1 MGQYWSLIL
10 CPVHWCSAQ
19 HFDGW
24 EFHAYFM
31 PVLTGQGIGDT
42 GLCWGNAC
50 ARAQVTG
57 RVNVDNRDCVVE
69 KSKAS
74 VQFQASTVSTIFH
87 LSCHRYNVDL
97 LIWYDIAHRENFV
110 PLYMDLCW
118 GYSGDFLKEHLGT
131 RNAKMSHER
140 NEQTFVEWVGG
151 KLCLLLPAMCQRA
164 EWGDGHIN
172 VPLLKTH
179 TPLAVGREGVSGCT
193 KHSGH
198 TSIFLQ
204 YAAGHPEQKTHR
216 QRQR

>member
-1 MGQYWSLIL
+1 MLVSSARLLGKNLLCPILLRPPALLSNPMSWPPNLPSNTSVRDTPEMGQYWSLIL

-57 RVNVDNRDCVVE
+57 RVNVDNRDRVVE

-97 LIWYDIAHRENFV
+97 LIWYRTQGNLFATISYIV
-110 PLYMDLCW
+110 
-118 GYSGDFLKEHLGT
+118 
-131 RNAKMSHER
+131 
-140 NEQTFVEWVGG
+140 
-151 KLCLLLPAMCQRA
+151 
-164 EWGDGHIN
+164 
-172 VPLLKTH
+172 
-179 TPLAVGREGVSGCT
+179 
-193 KHSGH
+193 
-198 TSIFLQ
+198 
-204 YAAGHPEQKTHR
+204 
-216 QRQR
+216 